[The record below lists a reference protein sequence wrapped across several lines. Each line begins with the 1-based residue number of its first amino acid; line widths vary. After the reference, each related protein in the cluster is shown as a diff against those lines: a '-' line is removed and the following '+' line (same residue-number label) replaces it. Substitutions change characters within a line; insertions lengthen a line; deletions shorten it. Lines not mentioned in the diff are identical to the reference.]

1 MYYICSCRT
10 IVNMDSFL
18 VDGRNFQVV
27 LCPLKKTG
35 NEQCLRPAFC
45 VCVLRSASC

>member
-1 MYYICSCRT
+1 MESIERIWLLTEFYT
-10 IVNMDSFL
+10 V
-18 VDGRNFQVV
+18 
-27 LCPLKKTG
+27 KTG